1 MSSVKTKQK
10 VAHRE
15 RKALS
20 VRHRLRTYSHRPRLC
35 VFRSLKNIYC
45 QIIDDGAGRTLASAS
60 SQDKDLRTQ
69 LDGMKKLEIAARVGS
84 ELAARAKSAG
94 VSKVAFDRGHF
105 RYHGRIKALADAAR
119 QGGLEF

>member
-15 RKALS
+15 RKAMS
-20 VRHRLRTYSHRPRLC
+20 VRSKLRTYARRPRLC

-45 QIIDDGAGRTLASAS
+45 QIIDDGAGRTLAQAS
-60 SQDKDLRTQ
+60 SLDKGLRES
-69 LDGMKKLEIAARVGS
+69 LAGMKKLEVAARVGS

-94 VSKVAFDRGHF
+94 VTQVAFDRGHF